1 MVKIMNKILKI
12 ILWVFF
18 FFVSMYTLIQIER
31 WYVFTKVP
39 VTLPIPHVFVDLWES
54 GYVEVDG
61 TISEKNGDYYDRLN
75 VIKVTCDYQSR
86 QCIHSVGGLFTSRS
100 PSEFQPLLNLKTEKY
115 RILNWDKDILIYKD
129 TSLCSETTF
138 TLVRN
143 TKILSGVKKY
153 SQKNSTCQ
161 REDEITYTIIN
172 GFEYVFKEQEK
183 VKNTYLNIMSL
194 LLILGISGY
203 GIYRTVRPRK

>member
-1 MVKIMNKILKI
+1 MNKISKI
-12 ILWVFF
+12 ILWIVFF
-18 FFVSMYTLIQIER
+18 FGSMYSLIQIDR

-39 VTLPIPHVFVDLWES
+39 VTLPNLHVFVDMWES

-61 TISEKNGDYYDRLN
+61 TISEKNGDYYDGLN

-129 TSLCSETTF
+129 TSLCSETIF

-153 SQKNSTCQ
+153 SKKSSTCQ

-172 GFEYVFKEQEK
+172 GFEYGYKEKEKFQNVF
-183 VKNTYLNIMSL
+183 LNILVSL
-194 LLILGISGY
+194 LVFGISGY
-203 GIYRTVRPRK
+203 GIYRTIRPRKL